1 MDDARLAID
10 AGAFDDV
17 VVELIA
23 LFLGDERGHTQGNT
37 SIEQCAVKSTLF
49 QTFLHRNI
57 LYRVIQKLI
66 RRNGLRACS
75 ERTCGRTLRRY
86 GLALSKLPLGRNIL
100 RGPDQHN
107 FDAALIKRTKL
118 TEQVGIV

>member
-1 MDDARLAID
+1 MDDARLGLD

-86 GLALSKLPLGRNIL
+86 GLALSKLPLAQGFHRVDPGGAAGRDVT
-100 RGPDQHN
+100 GS
-107 FDAALIKRTKL
+107 
-118 TEQVGIV
+118 

>member
-75 ERTCGRTLRRY
+75 ERACGRPLGRY
-86 GLALSKLPLGRNIL
+86 GLALSRLPLVDPVSGRGAERASI
-100 RGPDQHN
+100 RS
-107 FDAALIKRTKL
+107 IS
-118 TEQVGIV
+118 

>member
-37 SIEQCAVKSTLF
+37 SIEQCAVKSALF

-86 GLALSKLPLGRNIL
+86 GLALSKLPLELRN
-100 RGPDQHN
+100 DWDVFH
-107 FDAALIKRTKL
+107 DAASRYEKVLGTK
-118 TEQVGIV
+118 GM